1 MYRIQERG
9 LEVEI
14 EVEDVDAG
22 GIFAEVLVAI
32 SDVFSDA
39 AAASGTP
46 VTHEVEVSG
55 GDLPGV
61 LGAWVDELVRLA
73 EDEDFLPER
82 TEKLRLAGNGLRA
95 VVAGERSLPESLVRR
110 VLTERIEMGRRDDA
124 TWAAKVALEVLP

>member
-1 MYRIQERG
+1 MYRIRERG

-14 EVEDVDAG
+14 DVEDVDAD

-82 TEKLRLAGNGLRA
+82 TEKLRLAGNSLRA

-110 VLTERIEMGRRDDA
+110 VLSERTEMDRRDDA
-124 TWAAKVALEVLP
+124 TWAAKVVLEALP